1 METRNDKKND
11 NEGAMHRR
19 RVTLEDGRY
28 LIFYTFD
35 GAETPPP
42 AGVEASSPQPD
53 AVPIAE
59 DEPRV

>member
-1 METRNDKKND
+1 MSSGKQSDDDSTMR
-11 NEGAMHRR
+11 RR

-35 GAETPPP
+35 DLETPPP
-42 AGVEASSPQPD
+42 SDAKSSAQQPD
-53 AVPIAE
+53 TVPIAE